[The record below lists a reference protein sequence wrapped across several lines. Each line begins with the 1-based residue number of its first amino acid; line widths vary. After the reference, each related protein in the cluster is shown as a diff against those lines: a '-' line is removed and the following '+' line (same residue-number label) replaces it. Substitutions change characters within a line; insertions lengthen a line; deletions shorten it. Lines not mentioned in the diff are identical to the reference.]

1 MDASQIILCSIL
13 CMSLM
18 VALSESAPLEHS
30 LTKRHAFE
38 GITQGNNNL
47 FLNFLMKKKN
57 TVTRRWILFTCTG
70 TARKAY
76 VLLTMP
82 LWTCKLWNYDDL
94 FYSVHFSFL
103 TEIVKSRRRRG
114 INRNVRIRQMYICLA
129 LIRDI
134 SDHRNF
140 NDSYLPSYC
149 RPLYCAQLAR
159 SGVQSYPSFCTNNVS
174 ITVIQK

>member
-1 MDASQIILCSIL
+1 MDASQIILCGIL

-18 VALSESAPLEHS
+18 VALADSAPLEHS
-30 LTKRHAFE
+30 LTKRHAIE
-38 GITQGNNNL
+38 GIKQ
-47 FLNFLMKKKN
+47 
-57 TVTRRWILFTCTG
+57 
-70 TARKAY
+70 
-76 VLLTMP
+76 
-82 LWTCKLWNYDDL
+82 
-94 FYSVHFSFL
+94 
-103 TEIVKSRRRRG
+103 EIVKSRRRRG

-140 NDSYLPSYC
+140 NDNYLPPYC

-159 SGVQSYPSFCTNNVS
+159 SGMQIFPSFCTNNVS

>member
-1 MDASQIILCSIL
+1 MNVDLPFHFQKMDASQIILCSIL

-38 GITQGNNNL
+38 GITQ
-47 FLNFLMKKKN
+47 
-57 TVTRRWILFTCTG
+57 
-70 TARKAY
+70 
-76 VLLTMP
+76 
-82 LWTCKLWNYDDL
+82 
-94 FYSVHFSFL
+94 
-103 TEIVKSRRRRG
+103 EIVKSRRRRG